1 MTTGSDGTHFAAHGS
16 FINPDEKA
24 NRLIHEKSPY
34 LLQHAYNPVDWF
46 PWSEEAFESARKRDK
61 PIFLSIGYSTCHWCH
76 VMEHESFEDAHTA
89 ELMNETFVSIKVD
102 REERPD
108 VDHVYMTVCQ
118 MMTGG
123 GGWPLNIVMT
133 PEKKPFF
140 AGTYFPRESRHGRIG
155 MVDLTR
161 RIKELWANNRH
172 EIFQSANKVTAAL
185 RQIPDESPGDSIGKE
200 VLDVAF
206 QQLVKRYDQKTGG
219 FSQAPK
225 FPTPHNIL
233 FLLRYWN
240 KTHEPKALE
249 MVEKTLQSMRLGGI
263 YDHLGYGFH
272 RYSTDNEW
280 LVPHFE
286 KMLYDQALLA
296 LAYTEAFQVT
306 ANPDYRDTAQ
316 EMFTYVMRDMTSPEG
331 GFYSAEDADSDGV
344 EGKFYVWTMDE
355 IREELDAE
363 EADIVSSVFNLE
375 AGGNF
380 KEEASSHRIGT
391 NILHKKKPLS
401 EIAGDLQMSEK
412 NLNDV
417 LDLAS
422 TRLFTVREKRVH
434 PQKDDKILT
443 DWNGL
448 MIAALARGSQA
459 FDRAEYAHA
468 ARKAADFIL
477 TTMRGSDGRLLHRFR
492 DGQAALPAHVD
503 DYAFLISGLIDLYE
517 TIFNTHYLKSAVD
530 LNQEF
535 LERFWDDKTGGFYFI
550 ADDGEELLVR
560 KKEIYDGATPSG
572 NSVAALNLLR
582 LSRITANP
590 ELEVMADRL
599 VRAFS
604 GNVRQFPSAYTQLLS
619 AVDFALGPSHEVVIS
634 AFAGAEDT
642 SVMLRALRKPFVP
655 NKVVVF
661 RPSGET
667 DPDICH
673 IASYTRDQQAVDGR
687 ATAYICVNYNC
698 SLPTTSPNEML
709 ASLGVRSLLAG
720 K

>member
-1 MTTGSDGTHFAAHGS
+1 
-16 FINPDEKA
+16 
-24 NRLIHEKSPY
+24 
-34 LLQHAYNPVDWF
+34 
-46 PWSEEAFESARKRDK
+46 
-61 PIFLSIGYSTCHWCH
+61 
-76 VMEHESFEDAHTA
+76 
-89 ELMNETFVSIKVD
+89 
-102 REERPD
+102 
-108 VDHVYMTVCQ
+108 
-118 MMTGG
+118 
-123 GGWPLNIVMT
+123 
-133 PEKKPFF
+133 
-140 AGTYFPRESRHGRIG
+140 
-155 MVDLTR
+155 
-161 RIKELWANNRH
+161 
-172 EIFQSANKVTAAL
+172 
-185 RQIPDESPGDSIGKE
+185 
-200 VLDVAF
+200 
-206 QQLVKRYDQKTGG
+206 
-219 FSQAPK
+219 
-225 FPTPHNIL
+225 
-233 FLLRYWN
+233 
-240 KTHEPKALE
+240 
-249 MVEKTLQSMRLGGI
+249 
-263 YDHLGYGFH
+263 
-272 RYSTDNEW
+272 
-280 LVPHFE
+280 
-286 KMLYDQALLA
+286 
-296 LAYTEAFQVT
+296 
-306 ANPDYRDTAQ
+306 
-316 EMFTYVMRDMTSPEG
+316 
-331 GFYSAEDADSDGV
+331 
-344 EGKFYVWTMDE
+344 
-355 IREELDAE
+355 
-363 EADIVSSVFNLE
+363 
-375 AGGNF
+375 
-380 KEEASSHRIGT
+380 
-391 NILHKKKPLS
+391 
-401 EIAGDLQMSEK
+401 
-412 NLNDV
+412 
-417 LDLAS
+417 
-422 TRLFTVREKRVH
+422 
-434 PQKDDKILT
+434 
-443 DWNGL
+443 

-459 FDRAEYAHA
+459 FDRADYAHA

-590 ELEVMADRL
+590 ELEIMADRL

-634 AFAGAEDT
+634 AFVGAEDT